1 MILEAES
8 GVAERREEIE
18 YRQKQPAARDG
29 GAPRD
34 LQVRLRSWRP
44 FPHEVAALLYVV
56 VGVFLLER
64 LPVTY
69 PREGLVIAASMPAA
83 GFGVCTAVLLGVREL
98 LRRRKG
104 RPRELPPAVEAL
116 FLFRAIVVL
125 FPVLS
130 VHFLLK
136 SFIWLVNPRTWD
148 VFLWDLDRAVHL
160 GLSPS
165 LFLTGAFTGRGFL
178 RFLDLVYSNV
188 YFLLI
193 VVSVPLLLLVRE
205 LNRRLAFLAAYAF
218 VWMAGSVAYLAFP
231 AWGPIFVFPDVFE
244 DVLRYMPGTV
254 SVQEVLFREIHS
266 LVNAPLAPRI
276 LRFGCVAAFPSLHLA
291 VVTLFAAASR
301 PVSRAWFVANVV
313 VVVLMLLGSVVTGY
327 HYLVDGWAGIALGLG
342 AFALGSRLFPATP
355 GGVFP
360 TLLQRP

>member
-1 MILEAES
+1 MILEAGS
-8 GVAERREEIE
+8 GVVERREEIE
-18 YRQKQPAARDG
+18 FRQEQPAARNG
-29 GAPRD
+29 GGPPG
-34 LQVRLRSWRP
+34 LEERLRSWRP
-44 FPHEVAALLYVV
+44 FPHEIVAILFVV
-56 VGVFLLER
+56 SGVFLLER

-69 PREGLVIAASMPAA
+69 PREGLVVAASLPAA
-83 GFGVCTAVLLGVREL
+83 GFGVCAAVLLGVREL

-104 RPRELPPAVEAL
+104 RPRDLPPAVEAL
-116 FLFRAIVVL
+116 ALLRAIAVL
-125 FPVLS
+125 VPVLS

-148 VFLWDLDRAVHL
+148 AFLWDLDRAVHL

-193 VVSVPLLLLVRE
+193 VVSVPLLLLVRD
-205 LNRRLAFLAAYAF
+205 LNRRMAFLSAYAF
-218 VWMAGSVAYLAFP
+218 VWMAGSVVYLAFP
-231 AWGPIFVFPDVFE
+231 AWGPVFVFPDVFE
-244 DVLRYMPGTV
+244 DVLRYMPATV

-301 PVSRAWFVANVV
+301 SVSRAWFVANVV
-313 VVVLMLLGSVVTGY
+313 VVVLMLIGSVVTGY

-342 AFALGSRLFPATP
+342 AFALGSRLFPAVP
-355 GGVFP
+355 GAAP
-360 TLLQRP
+360 PARPQRP